1 MINPP
6 SALHSVHDA
15 DRSMSA
21 AMKKPTSMMMI
32 VMMDLSGGRKRC
44 RAARAWPA
52 LRLACAV
59 LDDATHPGAEVES
72 VFSRAP

>member
-1 MINPP
+1 
-6 SALHSVHDA
+6 
-15 DRSMSA
+15 MSA
-21 AMKKPTSMMMI
+21 AMKKPTSMMI
-32 VMMDLSGGRKRC
+32 IVVMMDLIRWKKTMPGRK
-44 RAARAWPA
+44 AWPA